1 MKQKNSQTIDVAG
14 EKKGNR
20 FLFSLLSLNL
30 ILTATVFLFFV
41 RQVYNS
47 IQIHPS
53 MHEQLSAAYDYFG
66 FSIVAIAAMLI
77 VSLLAWWST
86 VRSIRKSQKNLLIY
100 SRERQ
105 RVEDALRQSEAGL
118 RELFENANDL
128 IYTTDLQ
135 GNFTSL
141 NKMGEAITGYTQ
153 AEAQKMNFGAVVAP
167 EYLGAARNMLAYKIT
182 DGTPTTYHLDI
193 FTKKGNRV
201 SLEVSN
207 RLIYEAGEKVGIQ
220 GIARD
225 VSERRRLENELR
237 ESEERYR
244 TFIEK
249 SSEGIWRFEYTQPI
263 PLDISIEEHIELVS
277 KSCFLAECND
287 AMARMYGY
295 SSAEELKG
303 KRLDEFLVMSDA
315 ENHKFLRS
323 FVENGYRLED
333 GESHQVDAAGR
344 DRYFLDNFVGIIENE
359 TLVSVW
365 GMQRDIT
372 DHKQAEDALQ
382 KNLSLLTST
391 FEATADGI
399 LVVDLNNKIVTYNRR
414 FIEMWQIPDEIINSR
429 DNEKTVNYVLSQLS
443 NAQEFADTTKYLT
456 ENPENKNFD
465 VLKFKDG
472 KIYERYS
479 HPQIMDGK
487 VVGRVLSFRD
497 TTERK
502 RAEESL
508 NKSEEFLR
516 TVLENI
522 ADGIVACDAEGTLTL
537 FNRAT
542 REFHGL
548 SAEAS
553 LAPDQWAE
561 QYSLYYPD
569 GKTLMQTADVPLYRA
584 LQEGSVNDVEM
595 VISPK
600 NGKMRTIISS
610 GKALLDEENRKLGAV
625 VVMHDITGRKQAEE
639 ALRKSEMR
647 FRNLIETLPLVV
659 YEVEAHPPHAPIYV
673 SPKIEEFG
681 YSIEDWFS
689 RSNFWVDIVH
699 PDDRERVARETAD
712 TMRLGI
718 SNEYEY
724 RIIAGDG
731 SVRWIYDKGRWI
743 YDEENKPLRWQGMML
758 DITERKRIE
767 EARRESERLYR
778 FLGEGILHQVWTAQ
792 PDGKL
797 DYFNGRMLEYFG
809 RTSEQL
815 LNEGWRDFIHPED
828 LPNCLQRWQVSLATG
843 DYFEVEFRLKGADG
857 TYRWYLARATAGRD
871 ADGEIIKWFGTN
883 TDIEEQKAAGA
894 AMRESEYKL
903 RTLLDSMTEGLLQV
917 NDSDEIEFV
926 NDRFCEISGYRR
938 EELLG
943 QVSEFL
949 LDEEGRKFVKEAN
962 KKRLEGISSQYEIK
976 LKKKSGEMMWV
987 LIGGA
992 PILNADGRVTGTMG
1006 VFTDVNERKLAEKQ
1020 LLHDA
1025 FHDGLTGLANR
1036 TLFMD
1041 HLQQTI
1047 KRSKR
1052 RKPRNYAVLFLDL
1065 DRFKI
1070 INDSLGHAEGDNL
1083 LKQAARRLEESL
1095 RFGDLLARL
1104 GGDEFTILLDELN
1117 ETGDAILVAERILN
1131 DLKVPFNLGG
1141 REVFIS
1147 ASIGIALSTI
1157 GHTRAEDMLRDADIA
1172 MYRAKAKGKAQYQLF
1187 DQSMHTRAMSKLQLE
1202 TEMRQGLQNG
1212 EFCLYYQPIVSLAD
1226 DNLAGFEALVR
1237 WNHPHRGLVSP
1248 GEFIPLAEEIG
1259 LVIPLGR
1266 WILYESC
1273 RQMREW
1279 QKKNPWTSSLKM
1291 SVNLSSKQFLAPD
1304 LVEQV
1309 FAALV
1314 ATQLDPHNLKLEVTE
1329 SHVME
1334 NSDKAVTMMNTLR
1347 EFGIEMSL
1355 DDFGT
1360 GYSSLSYLHR
1370 LPVNYLKID
1379 RSFVSR
1385 MVESS
1390 ENGEIVHTI
1399 IKLAQNLK
1407 MKVIAEGIETREQLA
1422 KLKMLSC
1429 EYGQGY
1435 LFSKPLDADAASKFI
1450 NDYMLEE
1457 SLSSIKDSI
1466 AENSILETPIINA
1479 ELNM

>member
-20 FLFSLLSLNL
+20 FLFFLLTLNL

-47 IQIHPS
+47 VQIHRP
-53 MHEQLSAAYDYFG
+53 MHEELSAAYNYFSL
-66 FSIVAIAAMLI
+66 SIVAIAAMLV

-100 SRERQ
+100 SRERE

-141 NKMGEAITGYTQ
+141 NKMGETITGYTQ

-167 EYLGAARNMLAYKIT
+167 DYLDAARNMLAAKLTNEI
-182 DGTPTTYHLDI
+182 PTTYHLEI
-193 FTKKGNRV
+193 ITKKGKRV
-201 SLEVSN
+201 SLEISN
-207 RLIYEAGEKVGIQ
+207 RLVYEAGIKVGVQ

-225 VSERRRLENELR
+225 ISERRRLENELR

-249 SSEGIWRFEYTQPI
+249 SSEGIWRFEYSQPI
-263 PLDISIEEHIELVS
+263 PLDISIEEHIELVT
-277 KSCFLAECND
+277 KHCFLAECND

-295 SSAEELKG
+295 VSADELKG
-303 KRLDEFLVMSDA
+303 KRLGEFLVMSDA
-315 ENHKFLRS
+315 ENHEFLRS

-333 GESHQVDAAGR
+333 GESHQVDAAGK
-344 DRYFLDNFVGIIENE
+344 DKYFLDSFVGIVEDDN
-359 TLVSVW
+359 LVSVW
-365 GMQRDIT
+365 GTQRDVT
-372 DHKQAEDALQ
+372 DQKQAEEALQ
-382 KNLSLLTST
+382 KNLSLLSST

-399 LVVDLNNKIVTYNRR
+399 LVVDLDNKIVTYNRR
-414 FIEMWQIPDEIINSR
+414 FVEMWQIPDEIINSR
-429 DNEKTVNYVLSQLS
+429 DNEKTINYVLSQLS
-443 NAQEFADTTKYLT
+443 NAKEFAATTKYLN

-465 VLKFKDG
+465 LLKFKDG
-472 KIYERYS
+472 KFYERYS
-479 HPQIMDGK
+479 YPQILDGK

-497 TTERK
+497 ITERK
-502 RAEESL
+502 RAEERL

-522 ADGIVACDAEGTLTL
+522 SDGIVACDAEGTLTL

-548 SAEAS
+548 SAMS
-553 LAPDQWAE
+553 VSPDQWAE
-561 QYSLYYPD
+561 QYNLYYAD
-569 GKTLMQTADVPLYRA
+569 GKTLMRTADVPLYRA
-584 LQEGSVNDVEM
+584 LREDSVSDVEM

-600 NGKMRTIISS
+600 NGKMRTVIAS
-610 GKALLDEENRKLGAV
+610 GKALLDDQNRKLGAV
-625 VVMHDITGRKQAEE
+625 VVMHDVTGRKQAEE

-647 FRNLIETLPLVV
+647 FRNLIETLPLIV
-659 YEVEAHPPHAPIYV
+659 YEAEAQPPYAPIYI

-681 YSIEDWFS
+681 YSMDDWFS
-689 RSNFWVDIVH
+689 RSNLWINIVH
-699 PDDRERVARETAD
+699 PDDRERVARETEE

-731 SVRWIYDKGRWI
+731 SVRWVYDKGRFI

-758 DITERKRIE
+758 DITERKRTE
-767 EARRESERLYR
+767 EARLESEQLYR

-792 PDGKL
+792 PDGTL
-797 DYFNGRMLEYFG
+797 DYANRRTLEYFG
-809 RTSEQL
+809 RTFEELMNQ
-815 LNEGWRDFIHPED
+815 GWSDFIHPED
-828 LPNCLQRWQVSLATG
+828 VPNCLARWSESLASG
-843 DYFEVEFRLKGADG
+843 DYYEVEFRLKGADG
-857 TYRWYLARATAGRD
+857 IYRWYLARATAGRD
-871 ADGEIIKWFGTN
+871 ADGKIIKWFGTN
-883 TDIEEQKAAGA
+883 TDIEEQKTASA

-917 NDSDEIEFV
+917 NEADEIEFV
-926 NDRFCEISGYRR
+926 NDRFCEMAGYSR

-949 LDEEGRKFVKEAN
+949 LDGEGRKFVKEAN
-962 KKRLEGISSQYEIK
+962 KKRLEGISSQYEIQ

-992 PILNADGRVTGTMG
+992 PILNADGKVTGTMG
-1006 VFTDVNERKLAEKQ
+1006 VFTDVNERKIAEKQ

-1047 KRSKR
+1047 KRGKR
-1052 RKPRNYAVLFLDL
+1052 RNPRNYAVLFLDL

-1070 INDSLGHAEGDNL
+1070 VNDSLGHAEGDNL

-1117 ETGDAILVAERILN
+1117 ETNDAILVAERIQN
-1131 DLKVPFNLGG
+1131 DLKIPFNLGG
-1141 REVFIS
+1141 REVFVS
-1147 ASIGIALSTI
+1147 ASIGIALSTA
-1157 GHTRAEDMLRDADIA
+1157 GHIRAEDMLRDADIA
-1172 MYRAKAKGKAQYQLF
+1172 MYRAKAKGKAQYQVF

-1212 EFCLYYQPIVSLAD
+1212 EFCLYYQPIINLEN

-1237 WNHPHRGLVSP
+1237 WNHPKRGLVSP
-1248 GEFIPLAEEIG
+1248 AEFIPLAEEIG

-1279 QKKNPWTSSLKM
+1279 QKKNPWTSSLKV

-1314 ATQLDPHNLKLEVTE
+1314 ATQLDPSSLKLEVTE

-1334 NSDKAVTMMNTLR
+1334 NSEKAVTMMNTLR

-1385 MVESS
+1385 MVESA

-1407 MKVIAEGIETREQLA
+1407 MKVIAEGIETGEQLA
-1422 KLKMLSC
+1422 KLKMLNC

-1435 LFSKPLDADAASKFI
+1435 LFAKPLDADAASKFI
-1450 NDYMLEE
+1450 NESTLENP
-1457 SLSSIKDSI
+1457 LSINEGSII
-1466 AENSILETPIINA
+1466 ENPIMSS

>member
-1 MKQKNSQTIDVAG
+1 MEQNNSQTIDVASV
-14 EKKGNR
+14 KTGNR
-20 FLFSLLSLNL
+20 FLFFLLTLNL
-30 ILTATVFLFFV
+30 ALTATVFLFFV
-41 RQVYNS
+41 RQVYSS
-47 IQIHPS
+47 IEIRHSIP
-53 MHEQLSAAYDYFG
+53 EQLSAAFDYFG
-66 FSIVAIAAMLI
+66 LSIISIAAMLV

-86 VRSIRKSQKNLLIY
+86 VRSIRKSQENLLIF
-100 SRERQ
+100 SLERERA
-105 RVEDALRQSEAGL
+105 ENALRQSEAGF

-153 AEAQKMNFGAVVAP
+153 EEAQTMNFGAVVAP
-167 EYLGAARNMLAYKIT
+167 EYLDVARNMLAHKLTNEI
-182 DGTPTTYHLDI
+182 PTTYHLEI
-193 FTKKGNRV
+193 ITKKGKRV

-207 RLIYEAGEKVGIQ
+207 RLVYEAGTKVGIQ

-225 VSERRRLENELR
+225 ISERRRLENELR

-263 PLDISIEEHIELVS
+263 PLNISVEKHIKLVS

-303 KRLDEFLVMSDA
+303 KRLDEFLVMSDS

-333 GESHQVDAAGR
+333 GESHQVDAAGK
-344 DRYFLDNFVGIIENE
+344 DKYFLDNFVGIIEDE
-359 TLVSVW
+359 KLVSVW
-365 GMQRDIT
+365 GTQRDIT
-372 DHKQAEDALQ
+372 DQKQAEEALE
-382 KNLSLLTST
+382 KNLSLLSST

-399 LVVDLNNKIVTYNRR
+399 LVVDLENKIVTYNRR
-414 FIEMWQIPDEIINSR
+414 FIEMWQIPDEIISSR
-429 DNEKTVNYVLSQLS
+429 DNEKTANYVLSQLS
-443 NAQEFADTTKYLT
+443 NPQEFADTTRYLAA
-456 ENPENKNFD
+456 NPENRKFD
-465 VLKFKDG
+465 ILKFKDG
-472 KIYERYS
+472 KVYERYS
-479 HPQIMDGK
+479 HPQILDGK

-497 TTERK
+497 
-502 RAEESL
+502 
-508 NKSEEFLR
+508 
-516 TVLENI
+516 
-522 ADGIVACDAEGTLTL
+522 
-537 FNRAT
+537 
-542 REFHGL
+542 
-548 SAEAS
+548 
-553 LAPDQWAE
+553 
-561 QYSLYYPD
+561 
-569 GKTLMQTADVPLYRA
+569 
-584 LQEGSVNDVEM
+584 
-595 VISPK
+595 
-600 NGKMRTIISS
+600 
-610 GKALLDEENRKLGAV
+610 
-625 VVMHDITGRKQAEE
+625 
-639 ALRKSEMR
+639 
-647 FRNLIETLPLVV
+647 
-659 YEVEAHPPHAPIYV
+659 
-673 SPKIEEFG
+673 
-681 YSIEDWFS
+681 
-689 RSNFWVDIVH
+689 
-699 PDDRERVARETAD
+699 
-712 TMRLGI
+712 
-718 SNEYEY
+718 
-724 RIIAGDG
+724 
-731 SVRWIYDKGRWI
+731 
-743 YDEENKPLRWQGMML
+743 
-758 DITERKRIE
+758 ITERRQTE
-767 EARRESERLYR
+767 EARQESEQMYR

-792 PDGKL
+792 PNGKL
-797 DYFNGRMLEYFG
+797 DYANQRTLEYFG
-809 RTSEQL
+809 RTLQEL
-815 LNEGWRDFIHPED
+815 LEKGWRDFIHPED
-828 LPNCLQRWQVSLATG
+828 LPNYLERWRKSLSSG
-843 DYFEVEFRLKGADG
+843 EYYEVEFRLKSSDD
-857 TYRWYLARATAGRD
+857 TYRWYLARATAARD
-871 ADGEIIKWFGTN
+871 ADGKIIKWFGTN
-883 TDIEEQKAAGA
+883 TDIEEQKAASA

-917 NDSDEIEFV
+917 NNNDEIEFV

-943 QVSEFL
+943 QISEFL
-949 LDEEGRKFVKEAN
+949 LDGEGRKFVKEAN
-962 KKRLEGISSQYEIK
+962 KKRLEGISSQYEIQ

-992 PILNADGRVTGTMG
+992 PILNADGLVTGTMG
-1006 VFTDVNERKLAEKQ
+1006 VFTDVNERKLAERQ

-1025 FHDGLTGLANR
+1025 LHDGLTGLANR

-1047 KRSKR
+1047 KRGKR
-1052 RKPRNYAVLFLDL
+1052 RNPRNYAVLFLDL

-1117 ETGDAILVAERILN
+1117 ETNDAIMVAERIQN
-1131 DLKVPFNLGG
+1131 DLKVPFTLGG
-1141 REVFIS
+1141 REVYIS
-1147 ASIGIALSTI
+1147 ASIGIALSTA
-1157 GHTRAEDMLRDADIA
+1157 GHIRAEDMLRDADIA
-1172 MYRAKAKGKAQYQLF
+1172 MYRAKAKGKAQYQVF
-1187 DQSMHTRAMSKLQLE
+1187 DQSMHTRAISKLQLE

-1212 EFCLYYQPIVSLAD
+1212 EFCLYYQPIINLEN

-1237 WNHPHRGLVSP
+1237 WNHPKRGLVSP

-1385 MVESS
+1385 MVESA

-1407 MKVIAEGIETREQLA
+1407 MKVIAEGIETGEQLVQ
-1422 KLKMLSC
+1422 LKMLNC

-1435 LFSKPLDADAASKFI
+1435 LFSKPLDADSASKFI
-1450 NDYMLEE
+1450 NEHTLQN
-1457 SLSSIKDSI
+1457 SLSI
-1466 AENSILETPIINA
+1466 AEGSIIESPIINA

>member
-1 MKQKNSQTIDVAG
+1 MKQKNSQTIDIAG
-14 EKKGNR
+14 EKTGNR
-20 FLFSLLSLNL
+20 FLFFLLTLNL
-30 ILTATVFLFFV
+30 MLTATVFLFFV
-41 RQVYNS
+41 RQVYSS
-47 IQIHPS
+47 IEIRHSIPA
-53 MHEQLSAAYDYFG
+53 QLSAAFDYFG
-66 FSIVAIAAMLI
+66 LSVVAIAAMLV

-100 SRERQ
+100 SAERE
-105 RVEDALRQSEAGL
+105 RVEDALRHSEAGL

-153 AEAQKMNFGAVVAP
+153 EEARKMNFGTVVSP
-167 EYLGAARNMLAYKIT
+167 EYLDVARNMLAHKVT
-182 DGTPTTYHLDI
+182 NETPTTYHLEI
-193 FTKKGNRV
+193 VTKKGNRV

-207 RLIYEAGEKVGIQ
+207 RLIYEAGTKVGIQ

-225 VSERRRLENELR
+225 ISERRRLENELR

-249 SSEGIWRFEYTQPI
+249 SSEGIWRLEYNQPI
-263 PLDISIEEHIELVS
+263 PLNISVEEHIELVT
-277 KSCFLAECND
+277 KHGFVAECND
-287 AMARMYGY
+287 ATARMYGHV
-295 SSAEELKG
+295 SAEELKG
-303 KRLDEFLVMSDA
+303 KLLGELLVLSDA
-315 ENHKFLRS
+315 ANYEFIRR
-323 FVENGYRLED
+323 FVENGYRLD
-333 GESHQVDAAGR
+333 NGVSHQFDVNGKVK
-344 DRYFLDNFVGIIENE
+344 YFVNNMVGIVEGEN
-359 TLVSVW
+359 LVSVW
-365 GMQRDIT
+365 GTQTDIT
-372 DHKQAEDALQ
+372 DRKEAEVALE

-399 LVVDLNNKIVTYNRR
+399 LVVDLENNIVTYNRR
-414 FIEMWQIPDEIINSR
+414 FIEMWQIPEEIISSR

-443 NAQEFADTTKYLT
+443 NGQEFADTTRYLH

-465 VLKFKDG
+465 ILNFKDG

-479 HPQIMDGK
+479 QPQILDGK
-487 VVGRVLSFRD
+487 VIGRVLSFRD
-497 TTERK
+497 ITERK
-502 RAEESL
+502 RAEERL

-522 ADGIVACDAEGTLTL
+522 SDGIVACDAEGALTL

-548 SAEAS
+548 SAMS
-553 LAPDQWAE
+553 MSPDQWAE
-561 QYSLYYPD
+561 QYNLYYAD
-569 GKTLMQTADVPLYRA
+569 GKTPMQTADVPLYRA
-584 LQEGSVNDVEM
+584 LQEGSVSDVEM
-595 VISPK
+595 VIAPQ
-600 NGKMRTIISS
+600 NGKMRTVISS
-610 GKALLDEENRKLGAV
+610 GKALFDDRNQKLGAV
-625 VVMHDITGRKQAEE
+625 VVMRDVTGHKQAEE

-647 FRNLIETLPLVV
+647 FRHLIETLPLVV
-659 YEVEAHPPHAPIYV
+659 YEVEALPPYAPIYV

-681 YSIEDWFS
+681 YSMDDWFS
-689 RSNFWVDIVH
+689 RSNLWINIVH
-699 PDDRERVARETAD
+699 PDDRERVARETEE

-718 SNEYEY
+718 NNEYEY

-731 SVRWIYDKGRWI
+731 MVRWIYDKGRFI

-758 DITERKRIE
+758 DITERKQTE
-767 EARRESERLYR
+767 EARLESEQLYR

-792 PDGKL
+792 PNGKL
-797 DYFNGRMLEYFG
+797 DYANRRTLEYFG
-809 RTSEQL
+809 RTFEELINQ
-815 LNEGWRDFIHPED
+815 GWREFIHPED
-828 LPNCLQRWQVSLATG
+828 LPNCLQRWAESLNTG
-843 DYFEVEFRLKGADG
+843 EYYEVEFRLKGSDG
-857 TYRWYLARATAGRD
+857 FYRWYLARATAGRD
-871 ADGEIIKWFGTN
+871 ADGKIIKWFGTN
-883 TDIEEQKAAGA
+883 TDIEEQKATGA

-917 NDSDEIEFV
+917 NNKDEIEFV
-926 NDRFCEISGYRR
+926 NDRFCEMAGYRR

-943 QVSEFL
+943 QISEFL
-949 LDEEGRKFVKEAN
+949 LDEEGRKLVREAN
-962 KKRLEGISSQYEIK
+962 KKRLEGISSQYEIQ

-992 PILNADGRVTGTMG
+992 PILNADGKVTGTMG
-1006 VFTDVNERKLAEKQ
+1006 VFTDVNERKLAERQ

-1047 KRSKR
+1047 KRGKR
-1052 RKPRNYAVLFLDL
+1052 RNPKNYAVLFLDL

-1070 INDSLGHAEGDNL
+1070 VNDSLGHAEGDNL
-1083 LKQAARRLEESL
+1083 LKQAARRLEECL

-1117 ETGDAILVAERILN
+1117 ETNDAILVAERIQN

-1141 REVFIS
+1141 REVYIS
-1147 ASIGIALSTI
+1147 ASIGIALSTA
-1157 GHTRAEDMLRDADIA
+1157 GHVRAEDMLRDADIA
-1172 MYRAKAKGKAQYQLF
+1172 MYRAKAKGKAQYQVF
-1187 DQSMHTRAMSKLQLE
+1187 NQSMHTRAISKLQLE

-1212 EFCLYYQPIVSLAD
+1212 EFCLYYQPIVNLED

-1237 WNHPHRGLVSP
+1237 WNHPKRGLVSP
-1248 GEFIPLAEEIG
+1248 GEFIPLAEETG

-1279 QKKNPWTSSLKM
+1279 QKKNPWTSSLKV

-1314 ATQLDPHNLKLEVTE
+1314 ATQLDPHSLKLEVTE

-1385 MVESS
+1385 MVESA

-1407 MKVIAEGIETREQLA
+1407 MKVIAEGIETGEQLA
-1422 KLKMLSC
+1422 KLKMLNC

-1435 LFSKPLDADAASKFI
+1435 LFSKPLDADSASKFI
-1450 NDYMLEE
+1450 NESTLEN
-1457 SLSSIKDSI
+1457 SLSITESSMIES
-1466 AENSILETPIINA
+1466 PIINA